1 MITTAT
7 ATGTGTQTQG
17 RTLRL
22 DLHTY
27 WLCGSGRGEGPE
39 ADEVPLLT
47 PEGLPFVP
55 GRTLRGLIRSAIELL
70 GRVDPSACPPD
81 RIVALLGSAP
91 DGNDLWFTGRGDE
104 DDDFEASM
112 ETGRFQNR
120 AGSLRVGS
128 ATLGRTPAEKEA
140 WRAWARSSMPTPE
153 SPEGFVEVREHVLSH
168 LRTRLS
174 FTKVDTGGVAANKTL
189 RTVEVVVPLTLHAYL
204 EASPD
209 GLDLV
214 GRALPY
220 IRGLGSMR
228 NRGFGRMSARWE
240 D

>member
-1 MITTAT
+1 MSST
-7 ATGTGTQTQG
+7 

-22 DLHTY
+22 DIHTY
-27 WLCGSGRGEGPE
+27 WLCASGRGEGPE

-55 GRTLRGLIRSAIELL
+55 GRTLRGLIRSAIEFL
-70 GRVDPSACPPD
+70 GRIDPAGCPRE

-91 DGNDLWFTGRGDE
+91 DGADLWVSDRDQA
-104 DDDFEASM
+104 DLDMEASL
-112 ETGRFQNR
+112 EASRFKNR

-128 ATLGRTPAEKEA
+128 ATLGRTPSEKAA
-140 WRAWARSSMPTPE
+140 WREWARSAMPATD
-153 SPEGFVEVREHVLSH
+153 GTDTLTVREQVLPH

-174 FTKVDTGGVAANKTL
+174 FTKLGAGGVAESKTL
-189 RTVEVVVPLTLHAYL
+189 RTVEVVIPLTLHAYL
-204 EASPD
+204 EAPPD
-209 GLDLV
+209 GFELV